1 LFTFKQKNMRQLTL
15 LLILLLSA
23 QATLCAQE
31 NALKVNL
38 INPLLFKKW
47 TFAYERA
54 ITPQSSLQLNVN
66 YLNASFS
73 AKLNSGESAQVSGR
87 SLGFTPEYRYYIS
100 ENQGALRGFYV
111 AGYGNFARTSADAE
125 VNGGSPETT
134 GSGDARGFFVGL
146 GGMIGYQF
154 MVSDVFIIDL
164 FGGIG
169 GVYGQFNDVR
179 LNYLDES
186 FEDIDVSQFPVAGVW
201 PRVGF
206 VLGFAF

>member
-1 LFTFKQKNMRQLTL
+1 MRQFTL
-15 LLILLLSA
+15 LGLLLLFLA
-23 QATLCAQE
+23 CPAFAQE

-38 INPLLFKKW
+38 INPLIFKKW

-66 YLNASFS
+66 ILNTDFKAE
-73 AKLNSGESAQVSGR
+73 LNSGESGSVSVR
-87 SLGFTPEYRYYIS
+87 SIGFTPEYRYYVS
-100 ENQGALRGFYV
+100 ENQGALRGFYL

-146 GGMIGYQF
+146 GGMLGYQF
-154 MVSDVFIIDL
+154 VISDVFVIDL

-169 GVYGQFNDVR
+169 GVYGRFNDVR
-179 LNYLDES
+179 LNYQDES
-186 FEDIDVSQFPVAGVW
+186 FEDISLKEFPVAGIL

-206 VLGFAF
+206 VFGFAF